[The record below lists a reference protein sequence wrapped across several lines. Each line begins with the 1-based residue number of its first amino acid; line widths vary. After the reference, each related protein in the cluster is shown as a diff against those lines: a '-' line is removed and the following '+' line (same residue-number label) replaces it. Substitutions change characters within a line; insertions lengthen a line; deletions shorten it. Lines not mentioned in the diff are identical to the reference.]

1 MKVDK
6 YHFPVIII
14 VALVFFLVL
23 GLALGFVPAH

>member
-6 YHFPVIII
+6 YHYPIII
-14 VALVFFLVL
+14 VATLVFFLVL